1 MAWMAINWN
10 RIPLRYAISFGSN
23 GRVTAW
29 TTRTPLHVFGFP
41 VFAEGLAALLV
52 GLALGIWYGS
62 RRPSSGS
69 FMEKAPLAMAYLMS
83 LIFTA
88 TGLVPV
94 MQLPIWLLVVII
106 PPLVLGTIVYVI
118 YAQAKAD
125 NTAVETPAECWTLG
139 LFYRNPKDPS
149 LFVPAKMGNGYSFNM
164 ANPWSGRLLAGLF
177 LGIGL
182 LIAFLVLSLQ

>member
-10 RIPLRYAISFGSN
+10 RIPLRYATSFDGD
-23 GRVTAW
+23 GRATGW

-62 RRPSSGS
+62 RRPSAGS
-69 FMEKAPLAMAYLMS
+69 PMEKAPLAMAYLMS

-94 MQLPIWLLVVII
+94 MQLPIWLLVIMI
-106 PPLVLGTIVYVI
+106 PPLALGTIVYMI
-118 YAQAKAD
+118 YSQAKARQ
-125 NTAVETPAECWTLG
+125 TAVETSA
-139 LFYRNPKDPS
+139 DS
-149 LFVPAKMGNGYSFNM
+149 SIFVPAKIGKGYSFNM
-164 ANPWSGRLLAGLF
+164 ANPWSRRLLAGLF

-182 LIAFLVLSLQ
+182 LIAFLVWSMQ